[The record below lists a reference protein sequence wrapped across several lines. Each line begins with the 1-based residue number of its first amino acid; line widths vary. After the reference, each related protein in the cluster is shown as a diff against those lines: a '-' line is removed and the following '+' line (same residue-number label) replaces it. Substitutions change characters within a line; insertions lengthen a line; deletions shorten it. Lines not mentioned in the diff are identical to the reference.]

1 MRRRFAIIGIT
12 VLGLLNAGTL
22 AATGALVGGNGV
34 HAAETNLAR
43 ALAKRLPRTKTTRID
58 CGVVAGLCEVQA
70 GANLFYTDRS
80 GRYLVVGRVY
90 DMETRQDLTAV
101 RLLRINPDMLAGT
114 GAMAARE
121 DEAGPGVGEGPDAS
135 YAAASPT
142 GAGATQTVPQT
153 AAMVPATSVSLAGL
167 PESGAIAWG
176 RGGTRVTGFSD
187 FHCGY
192 CQLLHQQ
199 LKAMDV
205 RVIERPISLLGTRMV
220 SNAVICAT
228 EPARALEQ
236 AYDGADLPAR
246 ACDTSGLD
254 ANERFARAH
263 GFDGTPVIVRE
274 DGAVL
279 HGYRPREVLEAWLA
293 AGRAGG
299 KAS

>member
-12 VLGLLNAGTL
+12 ALGLIGAGTL
-22 AATGALVGGNGV
+22 AATGALAASNGP
-34 HAAETNLAR
+34 HASEMRLAR
-43 ALAKRLPRTKTTRID
+43 ALAKRLPRTRATRID

-90 DMETRQDLTAV
+90 DMETRQDLTAA

-114 GAMAARE
+114 GATAIRDDTA
-121 DEAGPGVGEGPDAS
+121 GEGADAA
-135 YAAASPT
+135 YAAASPADT
-142 GAGATQTVPQT
+142 RTNQPLAQT
-153 AAMVPATSVSLAGL
+153 ATVAPATSVSLAGL
-167 PESGAIAWG
+167 PDSGAIAWG
-176 RGGTRVTGFSD
+176 RGGARVTVFSD

-192 CQLLHQQ
+192 CKLLHQQ

-220 SNAVICAT
+220 SNAVMCAA

>member
-12 VLGLLNAGTL
+12 ALGLLGAGTL
-22 AATGALVGGNGV
+22 AATGALAEGGRG
-34 HAAETNLAR
+34 HAAEAHLAR
-43 ALAKRLPRTKTTRID
+43 ALAKRLPRTRATKID
-58 CGVVAGLCEVQA
+58 CGLIAGLCEVQA
-70 GANLFYTDRS
+70 GANLFYTDRT

-90 DMETRQDLTAV
+90 DMETRQDLTAA

-114 GAMAARE
+114 GVMAARE
-121 DEAGPGVGEGPDAS
+121 GEAGPGVGEGADAS
-135 YAAASPT
+135 FAASTGAEAKQPVALTAAITPAAA
-142 GAGATQTVPQT
+142 
-153 AAMVPATSVSLAGL
+153 VSLAGL
-167 PESGAIAWG
+167 ADNGAIAWG
-176 RGGTRVTGFSD
+176 KGRTRVTVFSD

-192 CQLLHQQ
+192 CKLLHQQ
-199 LKAMDV
+199 LMAMDV

-220 SNAVICAT
+220 SNAVICAAD
-228 EPARALEQ
+228 PARALEQ
-236 AYDGADLPAR
+236 AYEGADLPAR

-254 ANERFARAH
+254 ANERFAHEH

-279 HGYRPREVLEAWLA
+279 HGYRPRDVLEAWLA

>member
-12 VLGLLNAGTL
+12 ALGLLGAGTL
-22 AATGALVGGNGV
+22 AATGALAAGGGP
-34 HAAETNLAR
+34 HASEARLAR
-43 ALAKRLPRTKTTRID
+43 ALAKRLPRTKATRID

-90 DMETRQDLTAV
+90 DMETRQDLTAA

-114 GAMAARE
+114 GATAIRDDAAVEGADAAYAGASPANARTNRPLAQMAAV
-121 DEAGPGVGEGPDAS
+121 A
-135 YAAASPT
+135 
-142 GAGATQTVPQT
+142 
-153 AAMVPATSVSLAGL
+153 PATSVSLAGL
-167 PESGAIAWG
+167 ADNGAIAWG
-176 RGGTRVTGFSD
+176 RGGPRVTVFSD

-192 CQLLHQQ
+192 CKLLHQQ

-220 SNAVICAT
+220 SNAVICAA

-236 AYDGADLPAR
+236 AYEGADLPAR